1 MPPDC
6 EFALEW
12 LRKAKNDLLS
22 AKAVLDSEYG
32 ITDVPCFHAQQTV
45 EKAFKGFLT
54 WHSISFGK
62 THDLMIL
69 LAEVVRIVPDFDD
82 VRSVCAELAEF
93 AVDVRYPGG
102 ISEPPAGEAERFILE
117 AEKILLRVERVLKG
131 VGSD

>member
-1 MPPDC
+1 MQPER
-6 EFALEW
+6 EFALQW
-12 LRKAKNDLLS
+12 LHKARNDLLS
-22 AKAVLDSEYG
+22 AKAVLASEYG

-54 WHSISFGK
+54 WHGISFGK

-69 LAEVVRIVPDFDD
+69 LAEIVQIAPDFDD

-102 ISEPPAGEAERFILE
+102 ISEPPEGGAVYF
-117 AEKILLRVERVLKG
+117 
-131 VGSD
+131 